1 MMYSFEKN
9 IFMKYSLLL
18 FFLFFAFAG
27 FCGGSNADSSSREIS
42 IMTYNIKMLPRGAN
56 SFIHHFP
63 LRRARLIPDKLIA
76 EGVDVIVFQEAFD
89 GVADRILRKKLKP
102 AYPYCMGFK
111 NRKVISYKRA
121 GGVLIFS
128 KYPMTELESIKYT
141 QCKGIDCAGNKGA
154 LLVEVLHPAGRFQLF
169 GTQMQAGG
177 GKELKESQY
186 AEAGALLKRHVQPGV
201 LQFAAGDFNTKKANR
216 ELYDTLVRA
225 LDAQDGDI
233 TGELQ
238 YTSDHLLNDMDS
250 YDPQKRNLID
260 YVFVRPNG
268 VNILG
273 TRRYVRKFEQ
283 TWHPKHKDLSDH
295 FAMILK
301 MHL

>member
-1 MMYSFEKN
+1 MRYCLLVLFLSF
-9 IFMKYSLLL
+9 SVT
-18 FFLFFAFAG
+18 A
-27 FCGGSNADSSSREIS
+27 FCGGSPVNDTASREIS

-89 GVADRILRKKLKP
+89 GVADRILRKKLST
-102 AYPYCMGFK
+102 AYPYNMGFK
-111 NRKVISYKRA
+111 NRKVVSYKRA

-154 LLVEVLHPAGRFQLF
+154 LLVEVQHPAGKFQLF
-169 GTQMQAGG
+169 GTHMQAGG
-177 GKELKESQY
+177 SKELKVSQY
-186 AEAGALLKRHVQPGV
+186 AEAGALLKRHEQPGV
-201 LQFAAGDFNTKKANR
+201 PQFAAGDFNTKKGNR

-233 TGELQ
+233 SGELQ
-238 YTSDHLLNDMDS
+238 FTSDHILNDMEN
-250 YDPQKRNLID
+250 YDPKKRNLID
-260 YVFVRPNG
+260 YVFFRPNG
-268 VNILG
+268 FRISSA
-273 TRRYVRKFEQ
+273 TRYVRKFEQ
-283 TWHPKHKDLSDH
+283 QWHPKHKDLSDH